1 MNPVTSAQWSMYQKQ
16 PYRQPCGKQRHHI
29 VESECTFEEALA
41 KALKEREL
49 IDQNDKKFNWRAR

>member
-1 MNPVTSAQWSMYQKQ
+1 MYQKQ